1 MKNTL
6 PRWSLKKYAEV
17 TIAMSFLEFRYSVPT
32 DWPYWLS
39 PKSAL
44 DTYLK
49 LIAYQGVLESLLIWT
64 SGPCFM

>member
-6 PRWSLKKYAEV
+6 PQWSLKKYAEV
-17 TIAMSFLEFRYSVPT
+17 TIAMSFLDFGYGVPT
-32 DWPYWLS
+32 DWPCWLS

-44 DTYLK
+44 DTSLK
-49 LIAYQGVLESLLIWT
+49 LIACQGVLESLLIWT